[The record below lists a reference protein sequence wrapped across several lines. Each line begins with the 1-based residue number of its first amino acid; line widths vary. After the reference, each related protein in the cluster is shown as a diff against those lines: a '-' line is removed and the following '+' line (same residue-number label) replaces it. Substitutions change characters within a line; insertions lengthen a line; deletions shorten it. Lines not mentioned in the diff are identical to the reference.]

1 MKSLIRDIRG
11 KRPLLISPSQA
22 EAYLARTA
30 DVAMPLGAKLSD
42 MGEMLAAIFG
52 AKETIEKF
60 PPFAIIPIKG
70 CIGKGLSDLDAAC
83 GACDVEAVEEM
94 LEEAERDP
102 SIKTI
107 ILDVDSPGGTSVG
120 VPELANRIRNCS
132 KEVISF
138 TDGQAES
145 AAYWIASQ
153 AKAFYATG
161 SSSVGSV
168 GVYICF
174 TNSEK
179 LYENEGLRQEL
190 VKAGKYKGIGIEGCG
205 LSPEQRDLLQAEVDD
220 IHSDFKAAVTSVRE
234 FVTDDA
240 MQGQSFSGKRAAEA
254 GLVTSLVNGFDEL
267 MQALN
272 AQVAEQMEAD
282 EENDTRQEISE
293 IVQGEE
299 PAGDE
304 EESTLSRFA
313 AGRALQG
320 MPHAADVA
328 SGKLKPKAE
337 TLEVDDPD
345 QDSAEPMPSAKSN
358 RDPQD
363 PLDPQDEPDEEPE
376 MKCVVSDFD
385 GTIRSEAD
393 DDKPVEP
400 VVNYLKQM
408 QESGKQVHVVTGRHE
423 SRRAETSAFL
433 DAQGLKVA
441 GLHMKSDEAQP
452 TTEHKVAAVKAIEAE
467 HGKVKHILENNSDCT
482 EAYKAAGYNCIH
494 PDAIGA
500 AVDAADA
507 GERGLDT
514 DKKADKAG
522 FDKHRGGP
530 LA

>member
-42 MGEMLAAIFG
+42 MGDMLAAIFG

-60 PPFAIIPIKG
+60 PPFAIIPVKG
-70 CIGKGLSDLDAAC
+70 CIGKGLSDLEAAC
-83 GACDVEAVEEM
+83 GACDIEAVEEM

-102 SIKTI
+102 TIKTI

-138 TDGQAES
+138 TDGEACS

-153 AKAFYATG
+153 AKSFYATG

-190 VKAGKYKGIGIEGCG
+190 VKAGKYKGIGLDG
-205 LSPEQRDLLQAEVDD
+205 LGISPEQRDLLQAEVDD
-220 IHSDFKAAVTSVRE
+220 IHADFKAAVTSVRE
-234 FVTDDA
+234 FVSDES

-254 GLVTSLVNGFDEL
+254 GLVTSLVNGFDEM

-282 EENDTRQEISE
+282 EENDARHEISE
-293 IVQGEE
+293 IVGGEE
-299 PAGDE
+299 PEREDE
-304 EESTLSRFA
+304 ALSRFA
-313 AGRALQG
+313 AGRALKG
-320 MPHAADVA
+320 MPQAAAVI

-337 TLEVDDPD
+337 TAVGE
-345 QDSAEPMPSAKSN
+345 EPTEEMKN

-363 PLDPQDEPDEEPE
+363 PVDPQDEPDEEPE

-385 GTIRSEAD
+385 GTIRTEDD

-400 VVNYLKQM
+400 VIKHLMQM
-408 QESGKQVHVVTGRHE
+408 QEKGKQIHVVTGRME
-423 SRRAETSAFL
+423 SRRAETAAFL

-441 GLHMKSDEAQP
+441 GLHMKADGAQP
-452 TTEHKVAAVKAIEAE
+452 MPEYKVGAVKAIEAE
-467 HGKVKHILENNSDCT
+467 HGKVKHILENNSDCL

-494 PDAIGA
+494 PDDLAA

-514 DKKADKAG
+514 DKKADKSELE
-522 FDKHRGGP
+522 KHRGGSI
-530 LA
+530 A

>member
-1 MKSLIRDIRG
+1 MKSLVKDIRG

-42 MGEMLAAIFG
+42 MGEMIAAIFG
-52 AKETIEKF
+52 EKEGLEKF
-60 PPFAIIPIKG
+60 PPFAILPVKG
-70 CIGKGLSDLDAAC
+70 CIGKGLSELESLC
-83 GACDVEAVEEM
+83 GACDVKAVEEM
-94 LEEAERDP
+94 LEECERDP
-102 SIKTI
+102 AIKTI

-138 TDGQAES
+138 TDGEACS

-161 SSSVGSV
+161 SASVGSV

-190 VKAGKYKGIGIEGCG
+190 VKAGKYKGIGIDG
-205 LSPEQRDLLQAEVDD
+205 LGMSPEQRDLLQTEVDD
-220 IHSDFKAAVTSVRE
+220 IHADFKAAVTSVRE
-234 FVTDDA
+234 FVSDDA

-282 EENDTRQEISE
+282 EENDSRHEIAE
-293 IVQGEE
+293 IPQGEPGE
-299 PAGDE
+299 D

-313 AGRALQG
+313 AGRALKG
-320 MPHAADVA
+320 MPHAAEVA
-328 SGKLKPKAE
+328 AGKLKPKAE
-337 TLEVDDPD
+337 TAEGDDPD
-345 QDSAEPMPSAKSN
+345 QDSAEPMPSAKGN

-393 DDKPVEP
+393 DDKPIEP
-400 VVNYLKQM
+400 VVKHLKQM
-408 QESGKQVHVVTGRHE
+408 AEKGKQVHVVTGRHE
-423 SRRAETSAFL
+423 SRRAETSAYL

-441 GLHMKSDEAQP
+441 GLHMKADEAMP

-500 AVDAADA
+500 AVDVADS

-514 DKKADKAG
+514 DKKADKSE
-522 FDKHRGGP
+522 FDKHRGRSI
-530 LA
+530 A

>member
-1 MKSLIRDIRG
+1 MKSLVKDIRG
-11 KRPLLISPSQA
+11 KRPLLISPDQA

-60 PPFAIIPIKG
+60 PPFAIVPVKG
-70 CIGKGLSDLDAAC
+70 CIGKGLSDLEAAC

-102 SIKTI
+102 AITTI

-120 VPELANRIRNCS
+120 VPELANRVRLS
-132 KEVISF
+132 KKKVIAF
-138 TDGQAES
+138 TDGEACS

-153 AKAFYATG
+153 ASEFYATP

-174 TNSEK
+174 TNAEK

-190 VKAGKYKGIGIEGCG
+190 VKAGKYKGLGIEGTG
-205 LSPEQRDLLQAEVDD
+205 LTPEQRDLLQAEVDD
-220 IHSDFKAAVTSVRE
+220 IHADFKAAVTSVRE
-234 FVTDDA
+234 FVSDDA

-267 MQALN
+267 MQVLN
-272 AQVAEQMEAD
+272 AQVAEQIEAD
-282 EENDTRQEISE
+282 EENDARHEIAE

-299 PAGDE
+299 HENDE
-304 EESTLSRFA
+304 EENALSRYA
-313 AGRALQG
+313 AGRALKG

-328 SGKLKPKAE
+328 AGKLQPKAE
-337 TLEVDDPD
+337 TAVGEEPGEGGT
-345 QDSAEPMPSAKSN
+345 EPMPSAKGN

-363 PLDPQDEPDEEPE
+363 PLDPEDEPDEEPE

-385 GTIRSEAD
+385 GTIRTEAD
-393 DDKPVEP
+393 DDKPIEP
-400 VVNYLKQM
+400 VVKHLKQM
-408 QESGKQVHVVTGRHE
+408 QEQGKQVHVVTGRHE
-423 SRRAETSAFL
+423 SRRAETAAFL

-441 GLHMKSDEAQP
+441 GLHMKADEAQP
-452 TTEHKVAAVKAIEAE
+452 TPEHKVAAVRKIEAE
-467 HGKVKHILENNSDCT
+467 HGKVKHILENNSDCA

-500 AVDAADA
+500 AVDAADS

-514 DKKADKAG
+514 DKKADKSE

-530 LA
+530 VA

>member
-1 MKSLIRDIRG
+1 MKSLVKDIRG

-42 MGEMLAAIFG
+42 MGDMIAAIFG

-60 PPFAIIPIKG
+60 PPYAIIPVKG
-70 CIGKGLSDLDAAC
+70 CIGKGLAELEALC
-83 GACDVEAVEEM
+83 GACDVETVEEM
-94 LEEAERDP
+94 LEDAERDP
-102 SIKTI
+102 SITTI

-132 KEVISF
+132 KDVISF
-138 TDGQAES
+138 TDGEACS

-153 AKAFYATG
+153 ANKAFYATP
-161 SSSVGSV
+161 SSTVGSI

-179 LYENEGLRQEL
+179 LYESEGLRQEL
-190 VKAGKYKGIGIEGCG
+190 FKAGKYKGLGIEGLG
-205 LSPEQRDLLQAEVDD
+205 LSPDQRDLLQAEVDD
-220 IHSDFKAAVTSVRE
+220 IHADFKAAVTSVRE
-234 FVTDDA
+234 FVSDDA
-240 MQGQSFSGKRAAEA
+240 MQGQCFSGKRAAEA

-267 MQALN
+267 MEELN
-272 AQVAEQMEAD
+272 AQVAAQMEAD
-282 EENDTRQEISE
+282 EENDVNHEIAE
-293 IVQGEE
+293 LPQGEHGE
-299 PAGDE
+299 AE
-304 EESTLSRFA
+304 ENSISKYA
-313 AGRALQG
+313 AGRALKG
-320 MPHAADVA
+320 MPYAAEVA
-328 SGKLKPKAE
+328 AGKLKPRAE
-337 TLEVDDPD
+337 AAEGDDPD
-345 QDSAEPMPSAKSN
+345 QDSAEPMPSAKDN

-393 DDKPVEP
+393 DDKPIEP
-400 VVNYLKQM
+400 VVKHLKQM
-408 QESGKQVHVVTGRHE
+408 AEKGKQVHVVTGRHE
-423 SRRAETSAFL
+423 SRRAETSAYL

-441 GLHMKSDEAQP
+441 GLHMKADEAMP

-500 AVDAADA
+500 AVDVADS

-514 DKKADKAG
+514 DKKADKSE
-522 FDKHRGGP
+522 FDKHRGRSI
-530 LA
+530 A